1 MWTDDGTVAGAIPP
15 ATVRVIGL
23 GNPILTDDGAGIY
36 AARLVRRRLPA
47 GAGVEV
53 VELAAGGLALME
65 AMIGCQRAILI
76 DALWSPDEAPG
87 RVLRFTAEELPATL
101 NSAAAHDIDLPGA
114 LAAGRRLGVPLPAD
128 DAILIVAVT
137 AREVLTFGERP
148 TPPVLAAI
156 PQAAAAVLEILGCL
170 PDAVPPV
177 MSETM
182 LGGYDDIA

>member
-1 MWTDDGTVAGAIPP
+1 
-15 ATVRVIGL
+15 VIGL

>member
-1 MWTDDGTVAGAIPP
+1 MSTDRHPDAATPLAG
-15 ATVRVIGL
+15 VRVIGL
-23 GNPILTDDGAGIY
+23 GNPILTDDGVGIY
-36 AARLVRRRLPA
+36 VARLVRRLLPA
-47 GAGVEV
+47 GMNVEV
-53 VELAAGGLALME
+53 VELATGGLGLME
-65 AMIGCQRAILI
+65 AMIGCERVILI
-76 DALWSPDEAPG
+76 DAIWLPEEAPG
-87 RVLRFTAEELPATL
+87 RVLHFTAEALPVTL

-114 LAAGRRLGVPLPAD
+114 LAAGRRLGVPLPTD

-156 PQAAAAVLEILGCL
+156 PQAAVTVLEALGCP

-177 MSETM
+177 LNESM